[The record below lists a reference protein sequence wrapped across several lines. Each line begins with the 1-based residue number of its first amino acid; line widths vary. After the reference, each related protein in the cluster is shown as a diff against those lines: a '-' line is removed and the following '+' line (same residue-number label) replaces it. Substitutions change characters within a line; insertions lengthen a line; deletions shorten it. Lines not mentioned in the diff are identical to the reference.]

1 MKSPQVFIQGNDM
14 KSRNWGAYF
23 AYPMSHMTTWR
34 HMLKALLHL
43 RRSDIVILRYQN
55 NPKKLTATLAETL
68 LLILFVFKARLL
80 GSALIWICHNV
91 DRDTSDDFMV
101 IQKFRRGLLMR
112 WATLVLVLDP
122 LFLDHLPRKK
132 KVRAISFGAKIDGEI
147 SDDNMTRIMN
157 FAAGFDKVI
166 LIAGQDGGKYK
177 AFASIPELYNI
188 FAAQGLSVGII
199 AAGISPERCFE
210 ASVEACVLRILE
222 KNICE
227 SELTDVVN
235 FIYREND
242 DISVPF
248 TLYAAATA
256 HIPILTRKSNI
267 LAQIVEREN
276 IGLCLG
282 SDLRSN
288 PEYDFSEFLKRH
300 QWSSLAKVLRDE
312 NFDV

>member
-1 MKSPQVFIQGNDM
+1 
-14 KSRNWGAYF
+14 
-23 AYPMSHMTTWR
+23 
-34 HMLKALLHL
+34 
-43 RRSDIVILRYQN
+43 
-55 NPKKLTATLAETL
+55 
-68 LLILFVFKARLL
+68 
-80 GSALIWICHNV
+80 
-91 DRDTSDDFMV
+91 MV

-122 LFLDHLPRKK
+122 LFLTIFRAKK
-132 KVRAISFGAKIDGEI
+132 SPSHQLWCQNDGEI

-248 TLYAAATA
+248 TLCSCDSSY
-256 HIPILTRKSNI
+256 
-267 LAQIVEREN
+267 
-276 IGLCLG
+276 
-282 SDLRSN
+282 SDL
-288 PEYDFSEFLKRH
+288 D
-300 QWSSLAKVLRDE
+300 
-312 NFDV
+312 